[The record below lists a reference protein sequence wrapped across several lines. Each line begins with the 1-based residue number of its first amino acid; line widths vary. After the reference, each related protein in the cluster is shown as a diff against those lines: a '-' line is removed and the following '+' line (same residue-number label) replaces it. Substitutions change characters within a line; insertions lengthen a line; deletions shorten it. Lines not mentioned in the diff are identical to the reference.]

1 MESEVSIIMEGNFYS
16 RQRKANTILFKP
28 GYSLAVKMMPIS
40 IITNRLFSSLYI
52 LSRVVKMLIF
62 MYISNDICLD
72 IDASMS
78 FDVKIIE
85 LNIDVDSYYNEVSV
99 RQQKFIHLES
109 SACSS
114 GANYM
119 MDQHRQSLK
128 MMLMLII
135 IIR

>member
-1 MESEVSIIMEGNFYS
+1 MTS
-16 RQRKANTILFKP
+16 
-28 GYSLAVKMMPIS
+28 MP
-40 IITNRLFSSLYI
+40 
-52 LSRVVKMLIF
+52 
-62 MYISNDICLD
+62 
-72 IDASMS
+72 

-85 LNIDVDSYYNEVSV
+85 LNIDVDSHYNEVSV

-109 SACSS
+109 STCSS

-135 IIR
+135 TIR